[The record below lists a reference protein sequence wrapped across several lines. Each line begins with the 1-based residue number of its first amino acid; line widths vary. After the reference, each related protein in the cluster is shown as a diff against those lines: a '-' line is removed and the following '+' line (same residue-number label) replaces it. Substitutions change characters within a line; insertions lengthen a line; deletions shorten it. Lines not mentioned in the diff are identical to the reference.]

1 MRDPKNKKSDM
12 ESIGII
18 VLIILAPVIGGLV
31 YGLERVVRA
40 RMQRRI
46 GPPLLQPF
54 YDFMKLADKRRM
66 IVHSTHA
73 FLGIVHF
80 LSLWFALAVLLW
92 GGDLILV
99 IFLHLLS
106 ASLLIL
112 AGYSTRSIF
121 SHLGANR
128 AAISI
133 LAYEPV
139 LILIA
144 VSLYTVT
151 GSFEVTSVFAYS
163 EPLLFR
169 LPLAFVA
176 LLLVLPIKLK
186 KSPFD
191 VADAHQEITGGVE
204 LEYSGIFFEAVYTA
218 RWLDIVFCYTLVYLF
233 GASTP
238 QLGLGLVLFT
248 FLYVNAL
255 DNSSARV
262 SYKQMLRF
270 ALAVA
275 LPVAFVNLLLSLLN
289 VF

>member
-1 MRDPKNKKSDM
+1 MDLFLK
-12 ESIGII
+12 ILLI
-18 VLIILAPVIGGLV
+18 VLAPLIGGFV
-31 YGLERVVRA
+31 YGFERIIKA

-54 YDFMKLADKRRM
+54 YDFLKLADKRKM

-73 FLGIVHF
+73 FLGIIHF
-80 LSLWFALAVLLW
+80 FSLWCALALLLL
-92 GGDLILV
+92 GGDFILV

-106 ASLLIL
+106 TSLLIV

-128 AAISI
+128 TAISI

-144 VSLYTVT
+144 VAVFVRT
-151 GSFEVTSVFAYS
+151 GSFEISSIFRYDQ
-163 EPLLFR
+163 PLLFSM
-169 LPLAFVA
+169 PLAFVA
-176 LLLVLPIKLK
+176 LLLILPIKLK

-191 VADAHQEITGGVE
+191 VAEAHQEVTGGVE
-204 LEYSGIFFEAVYTA
+204 LEFSGIFYEAVYTA
-218 RWLDIVFCYTLVYLF
+218 KWLDQIFCYALVYLF
-233 GASTP
+233 AANDP
-238 QLGLGLVLFT
+238 LLGLALVALT

-262 SYKQMLRF
+262 NYKQMLRF
-270 ALAVA
+270 SMMIA
-275 LPVAFVNLLLSLLN
+275 LPVAFINLLLSVLHVLK
-289 VF
+289 

>member
-1 MRDPKNKKSDM
+1 MDM
-12 ESIGII
+12 DLVIKIL
-18 VLIILAPVIGGLV
+18 LIIMAPFIGGLI
-31 YGLERVVRA
+31 YGFERVVKA
-40 RMQRRI
+40 RMQRRV

-54 YDFMKLADKRRM
+54 YDFLKLADKRRM

-73 FLGIVHF
+73 LLGIAHLF
-80 LSLWFALAVLLW
+80 SLWFALAVLIM
-92 GGDLILV
+92 GGDFILI

-106 ASLLIL
+106 TSLLIL

-128 AAISI
+128 TAISI

-144 VSLYTVT
+144 VSVYVLT
-151 GSFEVTSVFAYS
+151 GSFETATIFNYDQ
-163 EPLLFR
+163 PLLTKI
-169 LPLAFVA
+169 PLAFIA

-191 VADAHQEITGGVE
+191 VAEAHQEITGGVE
-204 LEYSGIFFEAVYTA
+204 LEYSGIFYEAVYTA
-218 RWLDIVFCYTLVYLF
+218 KWLDQVFCYTLVYLF
-233 GASTP
+233 GASHP
-238 QLGLGLVLFT
+238 FLGLSLVLFS
-248 FLYVNAL
+248 FLFINAL

-270 ALAVA
+270 SLAVA
-275 LPVAFVNLLLSLLN
+275 LPMAFINLLLSILN
-289 VF
+289 LF

>member
-1 MRDPKNKKSDM
+1 MDLFLK
-12 ESIGII
+12 ILLI
-18 VLIILAPVIGGLV
+18 VLAPVIGGFV
-31 YGLERVVRA
+31 YGFERIIKA

-54 YDFMKLADKRRM
+54 YDFLKLADKRKM

-80 LSLWFALAVLLW
+80 FSLWCALALLLL
-92 GGDLILV
+92 GGDFILV

-106 ASLLIL
+106 TSLLIV

-128 AAISI
+128 TAISI

-144 VSLYTVT
+144 VAVFVRT
-151 GSFEVTSVFAYS
+151 GSFEISSIFRYDQ
-163 EPLLFR
+163 PLLFSM
-169 LPLAFVA
+169 PLAFVA
-176 LLLVLPIKLK
+176 LLLILPIKLK

-191 VADAHQEITGGVE
+191 VAEAHQEVTGGVE
-204 LEYSGIFFEAVYTA
+204 LEFSGIFYEAVYTA
-218 RWLDIVFCYTLVYLF
+218 KWLDQIFCYALVYLF
-233 GASTP
+233 AANDP
-238 QLGLGLVLFT
+238 LLGLALVALT

-262 SYKQMLRF
+262 NYKQMLRF
-270 ALAVA
+270 SMMIA
-275 LPVAFVNLLLSLLN
+275 LPVAFINLLLSVLHVLK
-289 VF
+289 

>member
-1 MRDPKNKKSDM
+1 MNDLAVR
-12 ESIGII
+12 II
-18 VLIILAPVIGGLV
+18 LIILAPLIGGLV
-31 YGLERVVRA
+31 YGFERIIKA

-54 YDFMKLADKRRM
+54 YDFLKLADKRRM

-80 LSLWFALAVLLW
+80 ISLWLALAVLLL

-106 ASLLIL
+106 TSLLIL
-112 AGYSTRSIF
+112 AGFSTRSIF

-128 AAISI
+128 TAIGI

-139 LILIA
+139 LIIIA
-144 VSLYTVT
+144 VSVYMIT
-151 GSFEVTSVFAYS
+151 GSFDVGSIFSYN
-163 EPLLFR
+163 EPLLFKM
-169 LPLAFVA
+169 PLAFVA
-176 LLLVLPIKLK
+176 LLLILPIKLK

-204 LEYSGIFFEAVYTA
+204 LEFSGIFYESVYTA
-218 RWLDIVFCYTLVYLF
+218 KWLDYVFCYTLVYLF
-233 GASTP
+233 GANNP
-238 QLGLGLVLFT
+238 ILGMGLVLFV
-248 FLYVNAL
+248 FFYLNAL

-270 ALAVA
+270 SLIVA
-275 LPVAFVNLLLSLLN
+275 LPIAFINLLLSILHIL
-289 VF
+289 

>member
-1 MRDPKNKKSDM
+1 MLLK
-12 ESIGII
+12 IL
-18 VLIILAPVIGGLV
+18 LILLAPVIGGLI
-31 YGLERVVRA
+31 YGVERMVRA

-54 YDFMKLADKRRM
+54 YDFFKLADKRRM

-73 FLGIVHF
+73 LLGIAHF
-80 LSLWFALAVLLW
+80 FSLWFALAVLIW
-92 GGDLILV
+92 GGDLVLV

-106 ASLLIL
+106 ISLLIL

-128 AAISI
+128 TAISI

-144 VSLYTVT
+144 VSVFMLT
-151 GSFEVTSVFAYS
+151 GSFETASIYNFDQ
-163 EPLLFR
+163 PLLFK
-169 LPLAFVA
+169 LPLAFMA
-176 LLLVLPIKLK
+176 LVLVLPIKLK

-191 VADAHQEITGGVE
+191 VAEAHQEITGGVE
-204 LEYSGIFFEAVYTA
+204 LEYSGIFYEAIYTA
-218 RWLDIVFCYTLVYLF
+218 KWLDQVFCYTLVYLF
-233 GASTP
+233 GARNP
-238 QLGLGLVLFT
+238 LLGIGLVLIT
-248 FLYVNAL
+248 FLFVNAL

-270 ALAVA
+270 SLAVA
-275 LPVAFVNLLLSLLN
+275 LPVAFLNLLLSILN
-289 VF
+289 LF

>member
-1 MRDPKNKKSDM
+1 MDLLIK
-12 ESIGII
+12 IALI
-18 VLIILAPVIGGLV
+18 VLAPVIGGLI
-31 YGLERVVRA
+31 YGFERIVRA

-54 YDFMKLADKRRM
+54 YDFFKLADKRRM
-66 IVHSTHA
+66 IVHSAHA
-73 FLGIVHF
+73 FLGIAHF
-80 LSLWFALAVLLW
+80 FSLWFALAVLIL

-106 ASLLIL
+106 TSLLIL

-128 AAISI
+128 SAISI
-133 LAYEPV
+133 LAYEPI

-144 VSLYTVT
+144 VSFFVQT
-151 GSFEVTSVFAYS
+151 GSFETASVFSYN
-163 EPLLFR
+163 EPLLYK
-169 LPLAFVA
+169 LPLAFIA
-176 LLLVLPIKLK
+176 LMLILPVKLK

-191 VADAHQEITGGVE
+191 VAEAHQEIIGGVE
-204 LEYSGIFFEAVYTA
+204 LEFSGIFYEAVYTA
-218 RWLDIVFCYTLVYLF
+218 KWLDQIFCYTLVYLF
-233 GASTP
+233 GASNP
-238 QLGLGLVLFT
+238 LIGLGLVLGS

-270 ALAVA
+270 TLMVA
-275 LPVAFVNLLLSLLN
+275 LPVAFINLLLSILQHTL
-289 VF
+289 